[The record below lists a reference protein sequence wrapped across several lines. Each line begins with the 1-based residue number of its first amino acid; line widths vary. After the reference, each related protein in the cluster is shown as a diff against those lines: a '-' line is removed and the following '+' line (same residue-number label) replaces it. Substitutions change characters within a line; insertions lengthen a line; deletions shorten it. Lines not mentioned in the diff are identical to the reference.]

1 MIRRSARR
9 AVLVLMM
16 SLVAAVTMAQSL
28 ELKTVEF
35 ASPSVGRTMKYN
47 ILLPRSYASSS
58 QRYPVM
64 YLLHGLTQNYT
75 VWGLQNGAP
84 FYAGLYPDLIV
95 VMIDGGNSWYV
106 NWSASE
112 GGQKNNWEDSF
123 VKDLINHVDWN
134 YRTIPRREARAVAGL
149 SMGGYGSLTLGLRHP
164 DLFVSI
170 GSTSGALEYARQA
183 AARLRGEA
191 PAQPPQPL
199 RQLSAEEQAAAEQAR
214 RRPNPLIGIPG
225 FSSQEERTPKGQP
238 FAKAEDADAYD
249 PFKLILKVPK
259 ESLPHIYLDC
269 GTDDRL
275 TTAAK
280 AFAQLLLDKNIPFDY
295 MQMPGI
301 HNSAYW
307 IESIGHIMAIQYEVM
322 QRALGQRPFGQPPAT
337 PAPATRT
344 SSGG

>member
-1 MIRRSARR
+1 MIRKNAIR

-16 SLVAAVTMAQSL
+16 LLVTAVTMAQSP

-35 ASPSVGRTMKYN
+35 ASPSVDRTLKYN

-58 QRYPVM
+58 QRYPVL

-84 FYAGLYPDLIV
+84 FYAGFYSDLIV

-106 NWSASE
+106 NWTASE
-112 GGQKNNWEDSF
+112 EGQKNNWEDSF
-123 VKDLINHVDWN
+123 IKDVISHVDWN
-134 YRTIPRREARAVAGL
+134 YRTIMRREGRAVTGL
-149 SMGGYGSLTLGLRHP
+149 SMGGYGAITVGLRHP
-164 DLFVSI
+164 DLFISI

-191 PAQPPQPL
+191 PAQSAQPP

-214 RRPNPLIGIPG
+214 RRPNTLIGSPG

-249 PFKLILKVPK
+249 PFKLILRVPK
-259 ESLPHIYLDC
+259 EKLPHIYLDC
-269 GTDDRL
+269 GTEDRL
-275 TTAAK
+275 TNAAK
-280 AFAQLLLDKNIPFDY
+280 AFAQILLDKNIPFDY
-295 MQMPGI
+295 MQMTGI
-301 HNSAYW
+301 HNPAYW
-307 IESIGHIMAIQYEVM
+307 IQSIGHIMAIQYEVM